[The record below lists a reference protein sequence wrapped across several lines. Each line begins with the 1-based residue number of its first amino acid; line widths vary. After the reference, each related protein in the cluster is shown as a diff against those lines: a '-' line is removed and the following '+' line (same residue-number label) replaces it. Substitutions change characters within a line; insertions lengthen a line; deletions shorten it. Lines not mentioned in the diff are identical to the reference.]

1 MLALGPTRSCNPPS
15 FTSMSGNPFA
25 RPKPSPSKGNP
36 FARVTESTSFTRKAL
51 LPATASP
58 KKTPTKSQWR
68 MLWRGGFEIGSD
80 GWRLDGVV
88 FFALLTFPSTPT
100 PSMNPFAPP
109 TPGPSDP
116 ALPTDA
122 DLCLSLESLRGR
134 KYLAV
139 RGTTELAD
147 DDVLD
152 GEEAAVQMSTASPV
166 LAAYLTGMLCRE
178 TNLAPSGRTRSA
190 MIVGLGDGE
199 DANVLIY
206 GQRVGETEAL
216 KLCVGRR
223 KPPPPP
229 EKIRPGEPLPRAPP
243 EIEAPRRGFQLPKR
257 AISRANSMQAYAAPP
272 VLRAPGLPISGRLG
286 EKRSRMDDHARAGLI
301 IPEREEDVFGGIT
314 RPPSVRQR
322 EVSLAPSMA
331 PSTSTADDRPSKRAH
346 LVDSKQVVDNKGC
359 IRKITMNVL
368 EERGFPREGEVHKE
382 VWPVAYKGAYFAL
395 RRKLEGASL
404 DKAEVRDIVGR
415 HLNMY
420 LPAAEP
426 KTSCSWSDSTATDI
440 REGGNTSLPQ
450 ALLRTPTRQVL

>member
-322 EVSLAPSMA
+322 EV
-331 PSTSTADDRPSKRAH
+331 
-346 LVDSKQVVDNKGC
+346 VDNKGC

-382 VWPVAYKGAYFAL
+382 